1 MLTSCVVE
9 INRVTRFISSIFISC
24 THYTHEYVYRGMV
37 TSSVVAMESELLEL
51 LEYFIQKYLQ
61 YLI

>member
-24 THYTHEYVYRGMV
+24 THYTHEYVYREMV
-37 TSSVVAMESELLEL
+37 TSSVVAMESELLE
-51 LEYFIQKYLQ
+51 YFIQKYLQ
-61 YLI
+61 YLV